1 MSKEF
6 EEIVLKK
13 LNELGDMT
21 KENSTRLD
29 SIEEITKE
37 NSARLDNLEEMVK
50 DSSTRLDSIEKI
62 TKENSNRLNN
72 LEKITKDSLKR
83 LDNLEF
89 ELKDTQE
96 VVITLSQNLASFEH
110 KFIQK
115 VDTLFDAYSINQEQ
129 HSSYDE
135 SISSLNGKV
144 FNHDIRIENLEKRNF
159 KVLKV

>member
-13 LNELGDMT
+13 LDELGEMT
-21 KENSTRLD
+21 KGNSTRLD
-29 SIEEITKE
+29 NLETMTKE
-37 NSARLDNLEEMVK
+37 NTA
-50 DSSTRLDSIEKI
+50 
-62 TKENSNRLNN
+62 RLNN

-96 VVITLSQNLASFEH
+96 VVIAFSQNFASFEH

-115 VDTLFDAYSINQEQ
+115 VDTLFDAYSINGE
-129 HSSYDE
+129 HHTYYDE
-135 SISSLNGKV
+135 SISSLKGKV
-144 FNHDIRIENLEKRNF
+144 FNHDIRIENLENRN
-159 KVLKV
+159 LKVVSI

>member
-13 LNELGDMT
+13 LNELGEMT
-21 KENSTRLD
+21 KGNSTRLD
-29 SIEEITKE
+29 
-37 NSARLDNLEEMVK
+37 
-50 DSSTRLDSIEKI
+50 
-62 TKENSNRLNN
+62 N

-96 VVITLSQNLASFEH
+96 VVIAFSQNFASFEH

-115 VDTLFDAYSINQEQ
+115 VDTLFDAYSINGEH

-135 SISSLNGKV
+135 SISSLKGKV